1 MVDEG
6 GAATEAAVAVAA
18 LDGAEGG
25 AEAPDAEIEAAGGC
39 CEIDRA
45 RAVPSSPSGGSGA
58 SMAASVPQAAAG
70 GGQGAA
76 GAPDDVRELVLQGRR
91 ASAGV
96 CAPLRKVRQPISS
109 PERRHLCSGSA
120 VAPLPWLCTRRV
132 GRAHALERVHA
143 QRAHNCPACL
153 RGRVLLQVLNPHQ
166 VEGARW
172 LFRAIEDGGGV
183 LADDPGLGKT
193 IQVITV
199 LEACIHSNLHQRIL
213 IVTPANVLA
222 NWDAVRA

>member
-25 AEAPDAEIEAAGGC
+25 AEAPEAEIEAAGGC

-58 SMAASVPQAAAG
+58 SLAASVPQAAAG

-109 PERRHLCSGSA
+109 PERRHLSLFWLGCRASA
-120 VAPLPWLCTRRV
+120 LALHPTC
-132 GRAHALERVHA
+132 RA
-143 QRAHNCPACL
+143 RARARARPRPAC
-153 RGRVLLQVLNPHQ
+153 
-166 VEGARW
+166 
-172 LFRAIEDGGGV
+172 
-183 LADDPGLGKT
+183 
-193 IQVITV
+193 
-199 LEACIHSNLHQRIL
+199 S
-213 IVTPANVLA
+213 
-222 NWDAVRA
+222 